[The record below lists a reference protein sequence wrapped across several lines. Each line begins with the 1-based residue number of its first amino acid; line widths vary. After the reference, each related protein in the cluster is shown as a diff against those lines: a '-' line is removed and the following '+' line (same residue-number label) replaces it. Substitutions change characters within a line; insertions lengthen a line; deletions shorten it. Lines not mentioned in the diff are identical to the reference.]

1 MFFYLHFLT
10 EIGMKVAVWKGQVS
24 VGGMEGLES
33 IYIGGDN
40 KVCDCHQFWRLLRFA
55 VIATT

>member
-1 MFFYLHFLT
+1 MF
-10 EIGMKVAVWKGQVS
+10 GRGQVS

-33 IYIGGDN
+33 KYIVENN
-40 KVCDCHQFWRLLRFA
+40 KVCDCHQFFLRFA